1 MLMKKEFIANGKAK
15 SKTNGVITRWSLRV
29 ALCLLCLFLAGGVT
43 RAETIDRIVAVVNDD
58 IILYSEL
65 QDQVKLLQEAS
76 PSIKLNTQAER
87 EQFERG
93 VLQRMIQ
100 TRLAEQEIKRLKI
113 NVSEHDIDA
122 AVDRFKQENGF
133 TDDQLK
139 YVLQQQGETLARF
152 REDIKKQLERARL
165 IERVLKSKTVITDE
179 QVDSYLQGQEGSAQP
194 TVSTNEKRHL
204 AVIFLPV
211 RSASQADQVE
221 QLANK
226 IHKQLKDGEDFSK
239 LAKQYSQGPAAEDG
253 GDIGFI
259 AATDLAPAIASATQG
274 LNANQITDVLKTPQG
289 CYIIKVV
296 EVRGEQQKVSNNS
309 TTARDKARNVLFQQ
323 EIDRKYEQWIKEL
336 MDKSFIQVNL

>member
-1 MLMKKEFIANGKAK
+1 MKKESTIKGKAK
-15 SKTNGVITRWSLRV
+15 SKTNEMITIWSVTV
-29 ALCLLCLFLAGGVT
+29 ALCLLCLFLAGEVA

-65 QDQVKLLQEAS
+65 QDQVKLLKESS
-76 PSIKLNTQAER
+76 PGIKLDTQAER
-87 EQFERG
+87 EQFERE

-113 NVSEHDIDA
+113 NVSEHDVDA

-139 YVLQQQGETLARF
+139 YVLQQQGETLERF
-152 REDIKKQLERARL
+152 RDDIKRQLERARL

-179 QVDSYLQGQEGSAQP
+179 QVDSYLQGQGSAQP

-211 RSASQADQVE
+211 RNASQTDQVE

-226 IHKQLKDGEDFSK
+226 IHKQLKDGENFSK

-274 LNANQITDVLKTPQG
+274 LSANQITDVLKTPQG
-289 CYIIKVV
+289 YYIVKVV
-296 EVRGEQQKVSNNS
+296 EIQSEQQKVSNTS
-309 TTARDKARNVLFQQ
+309 TMARDKARNVLFQQ

>member
-1 MLMKKEFIANGKAK
+1 MKKEFATPGKENFEMNRLLPVW
-15 SKTNGVITRWSLRV
+15 SMRVI
-29 ALCLLCLFLAGGVT
+29 LCLFCLLLGSRVL

-65 QDQVKLLQEAS
+65 QDQVQLYQKAS
-76 PSIKLNTQAER
+76 PDLRLDTPAKR
-87 EQFERG
+87 EQFERE

-100 TRLAEQEIKRLKI
+100 ERLAEQEIKRLKI
-113 NVSEHDIDA
+113 NVSERDVDS
-122 AVDRFKQENGF
+122 AVENFKKENGF

-139 YVLQQQGETLARF
+139 YVLQQQGQTLDHF

-179 QVDSYLQGQEGSAQP
+179 QIDSYLQGSAVP
-194 TVSTNEKRHL
+194 TVSTNERRHL

-211 RSASQADQVE
+211 RNAGQANEVE
-221 QLANK
+221 QLAKN
-226 IHKQLKDGEDFSK
+226 IHKQLKGGEDFSK
-239 LAKQYSQGPAAEDG
+239 LAKEYSQGPAAEDG

-259 AATDLAPAIASATQG
+259 AATDLAPAIESATRG
-274 LNANQITDVLKTPQG
+274 LTANQISDVMKTPQG
-289 CYIIKVV
+289 YYIIKVV
-296 EVRGEQQKVSNNS
+296 EVQSEQQKVSNTS
-309 TTARDKARNVLFQQ
+309 ATARDKARNALFQQ